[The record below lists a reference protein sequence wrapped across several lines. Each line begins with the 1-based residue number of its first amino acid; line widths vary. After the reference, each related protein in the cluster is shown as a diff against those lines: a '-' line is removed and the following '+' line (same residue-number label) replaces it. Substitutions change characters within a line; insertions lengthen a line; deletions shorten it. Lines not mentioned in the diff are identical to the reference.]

1 MNQQQT
7 ALVTGA
13 SSGIGAE
20 LALAL
25 AARGYAVVL
34 TGRNEAALQALAAR
48 IPGAQIV
55 VAELAR
61 PEGTQA
67 ILDFIARRGLVID
80 VLVNNAGL
88 GSGGAFIVND
98 AARLEETVQVN
109 VAALTRLARALLPG
123 MVARKRGRVLNVAST
138 AAFQPGPGMAV
149 YYASKA
155 YVLSLSEA
163 LAAETAGTG
172 VTVTCLCPGPT
183 QTAFVGKAKL
193 DNARLFKSGLLPV
206 ADAASVARYGIAAME
221 AGKRVAIP
229 GLRNRLAARSAAFT
243 PRVIALAVARFLQ
256 NDRKAA

>member
-48 IPGAQIV
+48 IPGSQIV

-80 VLVNNAGL
+80 MLVNNAGL
-88 GSGGAFIVND
+88 GSGGAFIDND

-109 VAALTRLARALLPG
+109 VAALTRLTRALLPG

-193 DNARLFKSGLLPV
+193 DNARLFKSGLLAV
-206 ADAASVARYGIAAME
+206 ADAASVARYGVAAME

-229 GLRNRLAARSAAFT
+229 GLRNKLTARSAAFT

-256 NDRKAA
+256 SDRKAA